1 MSTTPT
7 KLVLDATYAELRTR
21 ADALK
26 VAFTQPSMVAFV
38 NEATEDLDD
47 AGELLQGTADTQAVL
62 MTADFFL
69 QYAAASIKQLEGVL
83 RKFGSGVTT
92 IR

>member
-1 MSTTPT
+1 MPTGPT
-7 KLVLDATYAELRTR
+7 KLVLEATYEGLRQR

-26 VAFTQPSMVAFV
+26 AAFTQPSMVAYV
-38 NEATEDLDD
+38 DEATEDLDD
-47 AGELLQGTADTQAVL
+47 ARQILEGAADTAPAL

-69 QYAAASIKQLEGVL
+69 QYAVANIRQLEGVL
-83 RKFGSGVTT
+83 RKFGSDVKT

>member
-1 MSTTPT
+1 MPPGPT
-7 KLVLDATYAELRTR
+7 KPVLEATYEGLRER

-26 VAFTQPSMVAFV
+26 AAFTQPSMVAFV
-38 NEATEDLDD
+38 DEATEDLND
-47 AGELLQGTADTQAVL
+47 ARELLQDMADTPAVL

-69 QYAAASIKQLEGVL
+69 QYAAANIKQLEGVL
-83 RKFGSGVTT
+83 RKFGSGVST